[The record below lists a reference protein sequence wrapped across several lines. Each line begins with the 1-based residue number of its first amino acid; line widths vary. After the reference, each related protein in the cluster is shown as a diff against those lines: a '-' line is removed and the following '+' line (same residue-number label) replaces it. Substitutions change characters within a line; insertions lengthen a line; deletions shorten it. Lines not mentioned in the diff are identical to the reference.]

1 VTVADRTGRR
11 ILSGPL
17 PLELARFGLPLA
29 LGMGLQTSFNLVDAY
44 IIAGLGGT
52 DGSAALGAIG
62 VADLIAAIG
71 TIVSYGLSI
80 ATSAIISRKQGEGDV
95 AGVRRV
101 AWQSLLLLGMVGLGV
116 SCLGIFGAETLM
128 VGVAGAKG
136 EVARVGTSFLRV
148 MMGGS
153 FTIFL
158 LLHLITIQRALGS
171 SKVPISVLAVAN
183 LANLILAVLFVYG
196 PGPAPE
202 IFSWGPPIARA
213 LGLPRLELMGAAWA
227 TVIARCLGVVPL
239 LYISYR
245 RFGLFAASD
254 RRRPDRDQMRRLWDI
269 GWPTSSQL
277 VVRVVAILVVVMVA
291 QRLYTTDEDQSVSTA
306 LGLVL
311 RLETMALYVGLGW
324 GSAAQTF
331 VGQNL
336 GASQSARAK
345 QSGWYAMLYNAI
357 MMVGFAAACLAWG
370 RAFVTLFDGSESV
383 VREALR
389 YVRVVAPSYVAL
401 GVGVVLGSAIQGAGA
416 TRQSLRLDA
425 VIVLAVQVPLCL
437 AAYVLGWSAS
447 SLWLVVALT
456 YVAFALVYVV
466 SYRRGGFLRHQ
477 IE

>member
-1 VTVADRTGRR
+1 
-11 ILSGPL
+11 
-17 PLELARFGLPLA
+17 
-29 LGMGLQTSFNLVDAY
+29 
-44 IIAGLGGT
+44 
-52 DGSAALGAIG
+52 
-62 VADLIAAIG
+62 
-71 TIVSYGLSI
+71 
-80 ATSAIISRKQGEGDV
+80 
-95 AGVRRV
+95 
-101 AWQSLLLLGMVGLGV
+101 
-116 SCLGIFGAETLM
+116 
-128 VGVAGAKG
+128 
-136 EVARVGTSFLRV
+136 
-148 MMGGS
+148 
-153 FTIFL
+153 
-158 LLHLITIQRALGS
+158 
-171 SKVPISVLAVAN
+171 
-183 LANLILAVLFVYG
+183 
-196 PGPAPE
+196 
-202 IFSWGPPIARA
+202 
-213 LGLPRLELMGAAWA
+213 
-227 TVIARCLGVVPL
+227 VPL

-345 QSGWYAMLYNAI
+345 QSGWYAMLYNAF